1 VINEVFNNIPV
12 LSGIEVLTGETIVL
26 FISFIVDGSLFVELF
41 TVNKNAKGLSIVLVE
56 VVAVTGSSVEGS
68 VNIEETLMFSA
79 VFNDGNDD
87 ACVIFDV
94 DSDERAKVDKSLISV
109 LGETNGATVVF
120 NDVTVEFV
128 FELVA
133 VGNEPDVEFK
143 VLLISTVATVL
154 SIPEL
159 DGLAL

>member
-1 VINEVFNNIPV
+1 VFNNIPV
-12 LSGIEVLTGETIVL
+12 LSRIEVLAGETIVL
-26 FISFIVDGSLFVELF
+26 FIGFIVDCTLFVELF
-41 TVNKNAKGLSIVLVE
+41 TVDKNAKALSIVLIE
-56 VVAVTGSSVEGS
+56 VVTVTGSSVEGS

-87 ACVIFDV
+87 AFVIFDV

-120 NDVTVEFV
+120 NNVPDEFV

-133 VGNEPDVEFK
+133 VGNEPDVEFI

>member
-1 VINEVFNNIPV
+1 MVAEVFV
-12 LSGIEVLTGETIVL
+12 T
-26 FISFIVDGSLFVELF
+26 FKDDG
-41 TVNKNAKGLSIVLVE
+41 
-56 VVAVTGSSVEGS
+56 VAVISAD
-68 VNIEETLMFSA
+68 VNNWAMV
-79 VFNDGNDD
+79 VFDD
-87 ACVIFDV
+87 ATD
-94 DSDERAKVDKSLISV
+94 
-109 LGETNGATVVF
+109 
-120 NDVTVEFV
+120 EFV